1 MRCKVRHSSTIL
13 DCPKLISGVSGNSIP
28 AGVTI
33 TDPGSRFRA
42 TADTGAVSP
51 GMRLPGM
58 QSIAEEADASTTKE
72 PPKTA
77 CIRG

>member
-1 MRCKVRHSSTIL
+1 
-13 DCPKLISGVSGNSIP
+13 
-28 AGVTI
+28 
-33 TDPGSRFRA
+33 
-42 TADTGAVSP
+42 
-51 GMRLPGM
+51 MRLPGM